1 MALVDHSG
9 LEVIDLTLS
18 DDENDYNLA
27 EEEASEDFDS
37 DTSVCAYDDDLAE
50 EEASEDFDSDTSVY
64 AYAAQ
69 AHPCT
74 S

>member
-1 MALVDHSG
+1 MALADHSG
-9 LEVIDLTLS
+9 FEVIDLTLS
-18 DDENDYNLA
+18 DDEN
-27 EEEASEDFDS
+27 
-37 DTSVCAYDDDLAE
+37 DDDLAE

-69 AHPCT
+69 ARRCA